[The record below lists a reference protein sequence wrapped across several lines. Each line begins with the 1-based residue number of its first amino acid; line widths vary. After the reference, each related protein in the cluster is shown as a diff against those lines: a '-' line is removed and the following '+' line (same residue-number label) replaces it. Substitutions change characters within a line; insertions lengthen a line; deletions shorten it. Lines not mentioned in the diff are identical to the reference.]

1 MPESI
6 TTILERLGNLADY
19 GGRWDVLRNESALLH
34 DRIAELRERET
45 RLDDLLV
52 IALVGGSGVGKS
64 TLLNA
69 LAGDELAKMSEFRPC
84 TSVPTIYHPPGAR
97 LEFSQDWHHVSGSA
111 LESLVIVDTP
121 DSDTIVTEHRETTLE
136 VLAMCDLILVCADG
150 EKYLDEATWSLLRP
164 LKNERTL
171 VCIETKATEVP
182 SVQEHWRQRLE
193 ENGLKTSGYFRVNSR
208 RTLDR
213 KLSGQ
218 PAGDDEYDFA
228 DLERFLHEGLTV
240 DRIRGIKRSNAAG
253 LLSKT
258 LLTLEERITS
268 REGSLNELRK
278 ALDAADT
285 EVSKESFEIVRSR
298 LFAEP
303 HLWTYALGREMSL
316 RSKGI
321 VGTLF
326 RLLEA
331 LRSLPARMSGWS
343 FWQKRAG
350 AGHQAASLLTDGD
363 LVAENLDLSS
373 RDLKAGFLAKRGG
386 VSLEFARAGFNTS
399 GADTGFEEFSEELN
413 TQIAAVLSGPARD
426 RIVAKARALTSW
438 PVAIAADTPPL
449 IFVAVSGYNVVAE
462 YFWGAILGAGFF
474 VHAGTVLTIIL
485 ALEMFA
491 LSLVSRYFAWSARQ
505 AGLKDLRVAL
515 IGNRFAFQ
523 AERDSLDDAV
533 ARIEEI
539 HELRDAVLK
548 D

>member
-6 TTILERLGNLADY
+6 AAVLERLELLAAYD
-19 GGRWDVLRNESALLH
+19 GRWDVLRKEGPLLD
-34 DRIAELRERET
+34 DRLSELREREA
-45 RLDDLLV
+45 RLDVLLV
-52 IALVGGSGVGKS
+52 VALVGGSGVGKS

-69 LAGDELAKMSEFRPC
+69 LAGDELAQMSEFRPC

-97 LEFSQDWHHVSGSA
+97 LDFSEEWYHVSGSA

-136 VLAMCDLILVCADG
+136 VLALCDLILVCADA
-150 EKYLDEATWSLLRP
+150 EKYLDEATWSLLRS

-171 VCIETKATEVP
+171 VCVETKATEVP
-182 SVQEHWRQRLE
+182 GVREHWRQRLE

-218 PAGDDEYDFA
+218 APGDGEYDFA
-228 DLERFLHEGLTV
+228 ELERFLHQELTV
-240 DRIRGIKRSNAAG
+240 DQIRGIKRSNAAG
-253 LLSKT
+253 LFSKT
-258 LLTLEERITS
+258 LLTLEERVTS
-268 REGSLNELRK
+268 REGELSKLRE

-285 EVSKESFEIVRSR
+285 DVSKESFEIVSGR

-316 RSKGI
+316 RSKGV

-331 LRSLPARMSGWS
+331 IRSLPARLSGWS
-343 FWQKRAG
+343 FWQKRPA
-350 AGHQAASLLTDGD
+350 AGHQAALLLTDGD
-363 LVAENLDLSS
+363 LVTENLDLSS
-373 RDLKAGFLAKRGG
+373 RELKAKFLARRGD
-386 VSLEFARAGFNTS
+386 VSLEFARAGFDNL
-399 GADTGFEEFSEELN
+399 GVGTGSERFSKELN
-413 TQIAAVLSGPARD
+413 EQIASVLSGPARD

-438 PVAIAADTPPL
+438 PVAIVADTPPL
-449 IFVAVSGYNVVAE
+449 IFVVVSGYNVVA
-462 YFWGAILGAGFF
+462 GFF
-474 VHAGTVLTIIL
+474 RGGIYGGAFIVHAATVFAIIL
-485 ALEMFA
+485 SLEMLA
-491 LSLVSRYFAWSARQ
+491 LSLASRYLAWSARQ
-505 AGLKDLRVAL
+505 AAMKDLRVAL

-523 AERDSLDDAV
+523 AERESLEDAM

-539 HELRDAVLK
+539 NELRDAVLK